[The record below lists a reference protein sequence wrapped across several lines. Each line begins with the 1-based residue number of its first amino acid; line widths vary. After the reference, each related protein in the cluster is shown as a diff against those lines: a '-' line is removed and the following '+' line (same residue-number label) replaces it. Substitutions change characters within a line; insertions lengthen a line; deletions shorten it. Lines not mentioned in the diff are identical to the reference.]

1 MENIKFTRN
10 HMWIREK
17 EDLLVIGI
25 SDYAQMKLK
34 SIMFVTL
41 PEIGENLVQNET
53 SGATESNHTDTALI
67 APGAGKLREI
77 NAKVVDIPEQMNES
91 PYESWLIKISPND
104 FNDFYSSDFMSEENY
119 KEYIKS
125 L

>member
-41 PEIGENLVQNET
+41 PEIGIKTV
-53 SGATESNHTDTALI
+53 TDLI
-67 APGAGKLREI
+67 APLAGKVMEI
-77 NAKVVDIPEQMNES
+77 NEKVADIPEQMNES

>member
-41 PEIGENLVQNET
+41 PEIGENLVQNERF
-53 SGATESNHTDTALI
+53 GDIESIKTVTDLI
-67 APGAGKLREI
+67 APLAGDRKS
-77 NAKVVDIPEQMNES
+77 VV
-91 PYESWLIKISPND
+91 
-104 FNDFYSSDFMSEENY
+104 
-119 KEYIKS
+119 
-125 L
+125 